1 MNDLTNRNY
10 FRQSP
15 ELINGNFSLSKSE
28 GDLFYAVLTAIDKDD
43 EEFKDYTFTKSQLEN
58 KLGISLNT
66 AQLRATAKSLMRK
79 VFEIYKNEK
88 SWEMMG
94 FSYFKYDNE
103 LLTCRFDKNLKPY
116 LLQIKPYVLTDFR
129 HILQIRSEYSRR
141 IYLLLKERYK
151 FGTRKFNIEQLM
163 DMMETPSSYRI
174 YNRFKTKVLNNAVKD
189 INRVT
194 DIEIKNLGTAKKP
207 IYFEEK
213 KFGKKV
219 TNVVFHFKKNH
230 NDLKMFIDYIRE
242 LHTNEPL
249 FATLD
254 NRILK
259 CSEKGLLYYADEPM
273 AWIDEKKAKQLW
285 EYLHDNRENLFIY
298 NQNSVEDIIKKLQ
311 D

>member
-43 EEFKDYTFTKSQLEN
+43 EEFKDYTFTKSQLQK
-58 KLGISLNT
+58 KLDLELNST
-66 AQLRATAKSLMRK
+66 QLRATAKSLMRK

-94 FSYFKYDNE
+94 FSYFKYEDE

-116 LLQIKPYVLTDFR
+116 LLQIKPFVVTDLR

-151 FGTRKFNIEQLM
+151 FGTRKFNIEKLM
-163 DMMETPSSYRI
+163 DMMEVKKSYRQ
-174 YNRFKTKVLNNAVKD
+174 YSNFKREVLNKAVKD
-189 INRVT
+189 INRFT

-207 IYFEEK
+207 IYFEEE

-219 TNVVFHFKKNH
+219 VEVVFHFKRNH
-230 NDLKMFIDYIRE
+230 NDLKTFIKSIRE
-242 LHTNEPL
+242 FHINEPL
-249 FATLD
+249 FATSD
-254 NRILK
+254 GRVLK
-259 CSEKGLLYYADEPM
+259 CSEKGLLYYADDVM
-273 AWIDEKKAKQLW
+273 AWIDEKKAMQLW